1 MNKEVIGAGAGT
13 LLSATGTA
21 LQTNEVL
28 STIQLIITIIGGLL
42 TIAMAL
48 LNWWKNAKKDGKID
62 KDEVKDA
69 LDIVEQGTKDIKQA
83 LDDKNKGD
91 KKNGSNQD

>member
-13 LLSATGTA
+13 ILSATGTA

-28 STIQLIITIIGGLL
+28 STISLIITIAGGLL

-48 LNWWKNAKKDGKID
+48 YNWFNKAKKDGKID
-62 KDEVKDA
+62 KDEIKEG
-69 LDIVEQGTKDIKQA
+69 LDIIQEGTKDIKDA
-83 LDDKNKGD
+83 LDDTKKGD
-91 KKNGSNQD
+91 KD

>member
-13 LLSATGTA
+13 ILSATGTA

-28 STIQLIITIIGGLL
+28 STIQLVITIIGGII
-42 TIAMAL
+42 TITMAL
-48 LNWWKNAKKDGKID
+48 INWFQKAKKDGKID

-69 LDIVEQGTKDIKQA
+69 IDIIQEGGENIKQA
-83 LDDKNKGD
+83 LDDKKKGD
-91 KKNGSNQD
+91 KD

>member
-28 STIQLIITIIGGLL
+28 STISLIITIIGGLL

-48 LNWWKNAKKDGKID
+48 VNWFNKAKKDGKID
-62 KDEVKDA
+62 KEEIKEGLDIIQEGTKGIKDA
-69 LDIVEQGTKDIKQA
+69 LDNKK
-83 LDDKNKGD
+83 KGD
-91 KKNGSNQD
+91 KD

>member
-1 MNKEVIGAGAGT
+1 MIMNKEVLGAGAGT
-13 LLSATGTA
+13 ILSATGTA

-48 LNWWKNAKKDGKID
+48 LNWWKNAKKDGKITE
-62 KDEVKDA
+62 DEIKEG
-69 LDIVEQGTKDIKQA
+69 LDIIDKGTKGIKDN
-83 LDDKNKGD
+83 LENK
-91 KKNGSNQD
+91 KKGE

>member
-21 LQTNEVL
+21 MQTNEVL
-28 STIQLIITIIGGLL
+28 STISLIITIIGGLL

-48 LNWWKNAKKDGKID
+48 INWFNKAKKDGKID
-62 KDEVKDA
+62 EDEIKEGI
-69 LDIVEQGTKDIKQA
+69 DIIQQGTKDIKDT
-83 LDDKNKGD
+83 LDNKKKGD
-91 KKNGSNQD
+91 KD